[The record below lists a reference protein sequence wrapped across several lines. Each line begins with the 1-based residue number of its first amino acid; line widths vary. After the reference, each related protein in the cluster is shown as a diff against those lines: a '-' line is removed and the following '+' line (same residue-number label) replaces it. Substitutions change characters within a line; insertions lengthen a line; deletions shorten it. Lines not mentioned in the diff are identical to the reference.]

1 MDWLTMTRWSPYA
14 VGVGIGL
21 LSCAMFVLLDKP
33 LGCSTAFART
43 SGMIERLLRGKKV
56 LEKEYYKKFLPAVDW
71 EVMLSAVVTGMIGVH
86 LLRDLGLAQLHPK
99 PGSVGMSVIGGLIFG
114 VGFGLLGYC
123 PGTVAGAIGN
133 GYLDALLGGAV
144 GMVIGA
150 GLFAAVYPK
159 LQAGILRKGE
169 FGTITLP
176 ELLKVNA
183 WVLVAPVA
191 LALVLLLWIIER
203 AGL

>member
-1 MDWLTMTRWSPYA
+1 MLTRLHENKTAQLALGFAAGIVFGFLLHRG
-14 VGVGIGL
+14 GVTKYDVIIAQL
-21 LSCAMFVLLDKP
+21 LLDDFTVVK
-33 LGCSTAFART
+33 
-43 SGMIERLLRGKKV
+43 
-56 LEKEYYKKFLPAVDW
+56 
-71 EVMLSAVVTGMIGVH
+71 VMLSAVVTGMIGVH
-86 LLRDLGLAQLHPK
+86 FLRDLGLAQLHPK
-99 PGSVGMSVIGGLIFG
+99 PGSVGTSVVGGLIFG

-144 GMVIGA
+144 GMLIGS

-159 LQAGILRKGE
+159 LAAGILRKGD
-169 FGTITLP
+169 FGTLTLP
-176 ELLKVNA
+176 ELFKVNA
-183 WVLVAPVA
+183 WVLVVPVA